1 MTCTTMLIDL
11 DDTLYPAS
19 SGLWALMRS
28 RIDLYVSTRL
38 HLSWDETRLV
48 REQLFQ
54 KYGDQPT

>member
-1 MTCTTMLIDL
+1 MLIDL